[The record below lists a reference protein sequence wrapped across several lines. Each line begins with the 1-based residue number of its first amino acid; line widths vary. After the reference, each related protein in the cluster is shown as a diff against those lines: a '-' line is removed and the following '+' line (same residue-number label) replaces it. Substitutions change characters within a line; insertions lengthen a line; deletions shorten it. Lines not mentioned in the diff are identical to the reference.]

1 MAEKSKKYRSK
12 RFRVAVEGATS
23 DGRTIERQ
31 HIEEMAAGYNTDV
44 YTARI
49 WVEHMRSLLPDGP
62 FRAYGT
68 VLSVEAEEV
77 DIGGEKKLALF
88 AQVEPTDDLVNMVN
102 VLKQKLFTSIEIA
115 PKFASTGKAYLQ
127 GLAVTDSPASLGTEM
142 LAFAAQHPDANPL
155 TARKQAPENLFTA
168 AAETVIDFE
177 EIVQAPPR
185 STKLAGFFASLGL
198 APKPSPKEEPQPEDM
213 GQFCEQILQQFNEQ
227 EEETNQL
234 RERLAKSDETIRQ
247 QGIQLS
253 ALSKKLDTTP
263 EHFTPRPPV
272 TGPAGGDATDC

>member
-49 WVEHMRSLLPDGP
+49 WVEHMRSLLPDSP

-155 TARKQAPENLFTA
+155 TARKQSPENLFTA
-168 AAETVIDFE
+168 AEETLIEFAEVE
-177 EIVQAPPR
+177 PAAPR
-185 STKLAGFFASLGL
+185 ANKLATFFQTLGI
-198 APKPSPKEEPQPEDM
+198 APKPEAKEERQPADM
-213 GQFCEQILQQFNEQ
+213 GQFCTQILEQFAEQ
-227 EEETNQL
+227 EEETGKL
-234 RERLAKSDETIRQ
+234 RERVVKSDETVRNLSN
-247 QGIQLS
+247 QLS
-253 ALSKKLDTTP
+253 ALTKKLDTTP
-263 EHFTPRPPV
+263 EQFNRRPDV
-272 TGPAGGDATDC
+272 TGPAGADVTDC

>member
-31 HIEEMAAGYNTDV
+31 HIEEMAAGYNPQV

-49 WVEHMRSLLPDGP
+49 WVEHMRSLLPDSP

-68 VLSVEAEEV
+68 VLSVDAEEV
-77 DIGGEKKLALF
+77 EIGGEKKLALF
-88 AQVEPTDDLVNMVN
+88 AQVEPTADLVNMVN

-142 LAFAAQHPDANPL
+142 LAFAAQHPDSNPL

-177 EIVQAPPR
+177 EVTQAAPR
-185 STKLAGFFASLGL
+185 STKLAAFFASLGITPKP
-198 APKPSPKEEPQPEDM
+198 APKEDPQPEDM
-213 GQFCEQILQQFNEQ
+213 GLVCEQILQQFNEQ
-227 EEETNQL
+227 EAETDQL
-234 RERLAKSDETIRQ
+234 REKLDRCDETLRQ
-247 QGIQLS
+247 QGIQLA
-253 ALSKKLDTTP
+253 ALNKKLDTTP

-272 TGPAGGDATDC
+272 TGPAGADATDC

>member
-1 MAEKSKKYRSK
+1 MAEKTKKYRSK

-49 WVEHMRSLLPDGP
+49 WVEHMRSLLPESP

-68 VLSVEAEEV
+68 VVSVDAAEV

-142 LAFAAQHPDANPL
+142 LAFAAQHPDSNPL
-155 TARKQAPENLFTA
+155 TARKQAPDNVFTA
-168 AAETVIDFE
+168 AEETLIEFTEVE
-177 EIVQAPPR
+177 PSAPR
-185 STKLAGFFASLGL
+185 TNKLAGFFHSLGII
-198 APKPSPKEEPQPEDM
+198 PKPEPKEEPQPADM
-213 GQFCEQILQQFNEQ
+213 GQFCAQILQQFSEQ
-227 EEETNQL
+227 EEETGKL
-234 RERLAKSDETIRQ
+234 RERVTRSDETVRN
-247 QGIQLS
+247 LS
-253 ALSKKLDTTP
+253 NQIAALTKTLDTTP
-263 EHFTPRPPV
+263 EPFNRRPPV
-272 TGPAGGDATDC
+272 TGPAGDDDIDC